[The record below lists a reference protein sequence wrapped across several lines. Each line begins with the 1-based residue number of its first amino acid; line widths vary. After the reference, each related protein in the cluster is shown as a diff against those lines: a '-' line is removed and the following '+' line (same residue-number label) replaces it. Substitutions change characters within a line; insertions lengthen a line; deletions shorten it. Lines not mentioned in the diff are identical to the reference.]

1 MFSNF
6 LKYILTITAFAPIL
20 FCLWIA
26 SILQQSKNLK
36 FYFDISSFDIFLNGI
51 CNLIKTHYLLLLF
64 LLIVVICIRIMN
76 KAVKNLTVNAIE
88 LKSIKPGD
96 QNLTALLLGTIL
108 PFCKLFLNDSKDLI
122 YIISVAIIIL
132 VATVI
137 NKSSYHFNLIVK
149 LFLNYRYYEIQTK
162 NEVTYF
168 MLSKQKLINSKQVN
182 KYVQLTDYLLINVT

>member
-1 MFSNF
+1 M
-6 LKYILTITAFAPIL
+6 
-20 FCLWIA
+20 
-26 SILQQSKNLK
+26 
-36 FYFDISSFDIFLNGI
+36 
-51 CNLIKTHYLLLLF
+51 
-64 LLIVVICIRIMN
+64 
-76 KAVKNLTVNAIE
+76 
-88 LKSIKPGD
+88 
-96 QNLTALLLGTIL
+96 
-108 PFCKLFLNDSKDLI
+108 I